1 MAFAM
6 TRNSGEK
13 DGVVVREDK
22 PLISV
27 RRLNKVYVQG
37 SRRICVLTNL
47 ALTVE
52 QGEMIGVIGASGV
65 GKTTLLQV
73 LGTLD
78 QPTDGAVLY
87 DGVNPFTLPDRH
99 RAQFRRRHI
108 GFVFQFHHLL
118 PQFTALENVMMP
130 LMIDR
135 QPRAAAHE
143 RAVDLLQR
151 MGLSHRLT
159 HRPSELSGGEQQRVA
174 LARALVMQP
183 RVILADEPT
192 GNLDVNTSQ
201 GIHDLLF
208 ELNEEFDTAMIVVTH
223 NPTLAQRMPRQLRL
237 HEGSLHPV
245 EEAQRLEEVSP

>member
-1 MAFAM
+1 M
-6 TRNSGEK
+6 
-13 DGVVVREDK
+13 
-22 PLISV
+22 
-27 RRLNKVYVQG
+27 
-37 SRRICVLTNL
+37 LTAL
-47 ALTVE
+47 DLTVGH
-52 QGEMIGVIGASGV
+52 GEMIGVIGASGV

-78 QPTDGAVLY
+78 EPSS
-87 DGVNPFTLPDRH
+87 GVVRYGGVDPFTLSDSQ
-99 RAQFRRRHI
+99 RAQFRRRHV

-135 QPRAAAHE
+135 RPRSTAQERAA
-143 RAVDLLQR
+143 DLLQR
-151 MGLSHRLT
+151 MGLQHRLT

-174 LARALVMQP
+174 VARALVMQP
-183 RVILADEPT
+183 PVVLADEPT
-192 GNLDVNTSQ
+192 GNLDVNTSE

-208 ELNEEFDTAMIVVTH
+208 ELNEELDTAMIVVTH

-245 EEAQRLEEVSP
+245 DGVQISEEATP